1 MNDQETQEEAIIEAE
16 IVEVREAEPIDPSSL
31 GLVLPDDPDEREAM
45 LLTALAE
52 AQSDASDYLDD
63 LQRVAAE
70 FDNYRKRAQRD
81 LGLSID
87 RAAERVVERILPVLD
102 TFDAALSIEV
112 ETAAER
118 KLLSGMIGTRE
129 QLLEALRAEGLEVI
143 PATGEPFDPEVHEAV
158 TASGNGGDRIMVTGE
173 LRRGYKL
180 KGKVIRAALVAV
192 NHE

>member
-1 MNDQETQEEAIIEAE
+1 
-16 IVEVREAEPIDPSSL
+16 
-31 GLVLPDDPDEREAM
+31 M

-52 AQSDASDYLDD
+52 ARSDASDYLDD

-102 TFDAALSIEV
+102 TFDAALSIDV

>member
-1 MNDQETQEEAIIEAE
+1 MHDNNNQQTEIPVEAE
-16 IVEVREAEPIDPSSL
+16 IVEVHEPEPMDPSSL
-31 GLVLPDDPDEREAM
+31 GLVLPDDPEEREAM

-52 AQSDASDYLDD
+52 ARSDASDYLDD

-102 TFDAALSIEV
+102 TFDAALSIDV

-180 KGKVIRAALVAV
+180 KGKVIRAALASR
-192 NHE
+192 

>member
-143 PATGEPFDPEVHEAV
+143 PATDEPFDPEVHEAV

>member
-45 LLTALAE
+45 LLTTLAE